1 MLILAWLPDIHGLLN
16 AGLRSP
22 WVQGSAFE
30 VIERISQQEK
40 TMESRFSTPYNTDIK
55 EGLLHEEPQI
65 LGVDCRDL
73 YDYDILH
80 RLQTQISEGGTA

>member
-1 MLILAWLPDIHGLLN
+1 M
-16 AGLRSP
+16 
-22 WVQGSAFE
+22 QGSAFE